1 MRQCVSAFRDFHLVT
16 IALITIDMRQPPST
30 HNSVLS
36 LFLSLYSSL
45 SLSLSSLSLDSS
57 DEEKPPALDLS
68 SYSAEKQFSS
78 L

>member
-45 SLSLSSLSLDSS
+45 SLSLSLSL
-57 DEEKPPALDLS
+57 EPLS
-68 SYSAEKQFSS
+68 RFFR
-78 L
+78 